1 MSGAAMIRHSA
12 HQAAG
17 GSGLTFIARFV
28 DGQVTVMTVFSS
40 FKKLCAASVWHS
52 TLIGSA

>member
-1 MSGAAMIRHSA
+1 MIRHSA

-52 TLIGSA
+52 TLIGRA